1 MDQPQNVPPQRP
13 SRAVVLAKEVVADL
27 GHEER
32 LALYRWA
39 QELLA
44 IRSARASRARKAL
57 AAIRA
62 TTRRDTMVA
71 LVRQMRMPI
80 QKAGY
85 KSKKLLW
92 DDRNWPARLA
102 LSGVTVG
109 LVAGG
114 PGAGAGI
121 AALGGAVGVPLWVL
135 TAAGGAFLGTLVE
148 ELKPLL
154 SKEGEIVEASVD
166 WEELDRLLTDDGE
179 DGEDSEDGFA
189 GVLEPPTP

>member
-1 MDQPQNVPPQRP
+1 MDQPQDAPPQRP
-13 SRAVVLAKEVVADL
+13 SRAVVLARQVVAEL
-27 GHEER
+27 GREER
-32 LALYRWA
+32 LALYGWA

-44 IRSARASRARKAL
+44 IRSARASRTRKAL

-62 TTRRDTMVA
+62 TTRRDTIVA
-71 LVRQMRMPI
+71 LVRQMRTRI

-85 KSKKLLW
+85 KSKRLLW
-92 DDRNWPARLA
+92 DDRNWPTRLA
-102 LSGVTVG
+102 LSGVTMG

-114 PGAGAGI
+114 PGAGAGV
-121 AALGGAVGVPLWVL
+121 AALGGAIGVPLWIL

-166 WEELDRLLTDDGE
+166 WEELDQLLTDDGE
-179 DGEDSEDGFA
+179 EGFA
-189 GVLEPPTP
+189 GLLEPPKS